1 MWSRSLSWI
10 SFLIGT
16 CVSVGVQ
23 AQRASGSV
31 QTPLSTFLFYPEK
44 MKVFKNMILINEWKK
59 DSHHSD
65 TIYDYGLFNP
75 IETLS
80 TLSETEFTTLGH
92 PVFPRYSVRIKK
104 TSFCDET
111 VKFVFWLFE
120 IFVDPIAYTSFL
132 FFFFVQQIL
141 HWVY

>member
-16 CVSVGVQ
+16 CVSIGVQ
-23 AQRASGSV
+23 AQRGSSSF
-31 QTPLSTFLFYPEK
+31 QTPISTFLFYPEK
-44 MKVFKNMILINEWKK
+44 KKVFNMLINEWKK
-59 DSHHSD
+59 DSHPGD

-75 IETLS
+75 IENLS

-92 PVFPRYSVRIKK
+92 PAFPRYSVRIKK

-111 VKFVFWLFE
+111 VKFVFWLLE
-120 IFVDPIAYTSFL
+120 IFVDRIAYTSFL
-132 FFFFVQQIL
+132 
-141 HWVY
+141 

>member
-16 CVSVGVQ
+16 CVSIGVQ
-23 AQRASGSV
+23 AQRAGSSF
-31 QTPLSTFLFYPEK
+31 QTPISTFLFYPEK
-44 MKVFKNMILINEWKK
+44 KESIQKHANKRMEKK

-92 PVFPRYSVRIKK
+92 PAFPRYSVRIKK

-111 VKFVFWLFE
+111 VKFVFWLLE
-120 IFVDPIAYTSFL
+120 IFVEPIAYTSFL
-132 FFFFVQQIL
+132 FFSFV
-141 HWVY
+141 